1 MIKKRIINDIPQAQ
15 VHIKKQIL
23 LQWISLLA
31 QIVMI
36 ISIANIFE
44 DVVFN
49 QLNSKG
55 LLIAIIIIVIG
66 VSIRFV
72 CEKQV
77 VKEAYLASYYVKST
91 LREKIYNK
99 LLSLGNAYQSSV
111 ATSKVVQMAS
121 EGVEQLEIYFSRYLS
136 QFFYSLLAPLTLF
149 IVLSFINF
157 KASLVLL
164 VFVPLIPLSIV
175 MIQKLAK
182 RLLNKY
188 WGIYLNLGDSFLE
201 NLEGLTT
208 LKIYQADAD
217 KAEKMDEEAQHF
229 RKITMKVLTMQL
241 NSTSVMDIM
250 AYGGA
255 AVGMLVV
262 INEYQIGN
270 VGLAGAVAIILL
282 AAEFFLP
289 LRLLGSYFHIAMN
302 GMAASD
308 NIYELLDLPEDK
320 NSSLD
325 LDTDLNNIQFSNVN
339 FAYNSERQILKG
351 INLEIPSQGL
361 VGLVG
366 MSGCGKSTIAKLLN
380 KQNINYQG
388 MIKYNDLELKD
399 ISYQSLN
406 KQVTMITHQSYLF
419 KGSVRSNLLMAKAN
433 ATDSEMISVL
443 EKVCLWDFF
452 NANQGLD
459 TPLLAGA
466 TNLSGG
472 QAQRLGIA
480 RALLHD
486 SPMYIFDEATSNID
500 VESEEII
507 MDVVYE
513 LAKTKMIVVISHR
526 LANVVN
532 ANNIYMMQQG
542 EIVESGKH
550 QELLVNNGA
559 YAQLFNEQAK
569 LEAYRKVV

>member
-1 MIKKRIINDIPQAQ
+1 MIKKRIIKDIPQAQ

-44 DVVFN
+44 DLVFN

-55 LLIAIIIIVIG
+55 LLIVIIVIVIG
-66 VSIRFV
+66 VSIRFI

-111 ATSKVVQMAS
+111 ATSNVVQMAS

-149 IVLSFINF
+149 IILSFINF
-157 KASLVLL
+157 KVSLVLL

-188 WGIYLNLGDSFLE
+188 WGSYLNLGDSFLE

-262 INEYQIGN
+262 INEYQIGT

-308 NIYELLDLPEDK
+308 NIYELLDLSEDK

-325 LDTDLNNIQFSNVN
+325 LTTDLNNIQFSDVD

-419 KGSVRSNLLMAKAN
+419 KGSVRSNLLMAKSN